1 MNRPQRNRYVLHWS
15 EPSTTSRRQPP
26 MGHEVYG
33 PERLSDL
40 LVRVEAL
47 LGWGYGVS
55 ITPPAEPPT
64 IEVSASFR

>member
-1 MNRPQRNRYVLHWS
+1 
-15 EPSTTSRRQPP
+15 
-26 MGHEVYG
+26 
-33 PERLSDL
+33 
-40 LVRVEAL
+40 VEAL